1 MQRFLTDLKP
11 KSIMDSVRL
20 GEKKTKN
27 REELLESFRG
37 DKPDCFV
44 ASTSNARLPRGRLII
59 EGLGG
64 GGGRNQLKVM
74 RDKNV
79 QRNLKKEGKTET
91 QSKVISQRHRLH
103 GLIFKHVVVQK
114 VHY

>member
-1 MQRFLTDLKP
+1 
-11 KSIMDSVRL
+11 MDSVRL

-44 ASTSNARLPRGRLII
+44 ASTSNTRLPRGRLII

-64 GGGRNQLKVM
+64 GGGDQVGAEPIKSDER
-74 RDKNV
+74 
-79 QRNLKKEGKTET
+79 
-91 QSKVISQRHRLH
+91 
-103 GLIFKHVVVQK
+103 
-114 VHY
+114 

>member
-1 MQRFLTDLKP
+1 
-11 KSIMDSVRL
+11 MDSVRF
-20 GEKKTKN
+20 GEKKKKN
-27 REELLESFRG
+27 REEPLELFRG

-64 GGGRNQLKVM
+64 WVGGSKWGRNQLKVM

-79 QRNLKKEGKTET
+79 QQNLKKTE
-91 QSKVISQRHRLH
+91 R
-103 GLIFKHVVVQK
+103 QK
-114 VHY
+114 RRET